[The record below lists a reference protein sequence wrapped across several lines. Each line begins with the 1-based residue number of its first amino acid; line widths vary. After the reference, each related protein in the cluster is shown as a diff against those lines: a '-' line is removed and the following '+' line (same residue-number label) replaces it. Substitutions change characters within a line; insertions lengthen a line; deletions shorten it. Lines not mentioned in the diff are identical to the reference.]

1 MLEQWSQRI
10 ALSAFLSS
18 AIFVALHS
26 PSSVEGAEPAAGTLN
41 LVLRDRVPS
50 PMDTGLFQLRGRPQH
65 WEAKKT
71 AVIICD
77 MWDLH
82 HCKRAVDRVQEMA
95 PRMNEVVARAR
106 EKGVLIIHAPS
117 SCMAP
122 YENTPMRQRAKSAP
136 KAKNLPMDIGT
147 WCRHIPSEDKG
158 RYPIDQT
165 QGGED
170 DEKEEHAQWAA
181 KLTALGRNPRAPW
194 KSQYDVLKM
203 DERDAVS
210 DSGVEIWNLLEERG
224 IDNVILMGVHTNM
237 CVLGR
242 PFGLRQMAKNGK
254 NVVLMRDMTD
264 TMYDPAKWPQVSHF
278 RGTDLIVEHI
288 EKYVCPTVTSNQV
301 LGGEPFRFAGDVRP
315 LVVLAISEDEYKTK
329 ETLPAFVRDVVQD
342 RLGVDTKI
350 LIGDPKDPNV
360 LPGLAEALAK
370 ADLLL
375 VSMRRRALPEK
386 DLEAVRR
393 FLAAGKP
400 VVGIRT
406 ASHAFD
412 AKGKLTEGQAVW
424 PKFDPEVLGGSYT
437 GHHPAGPKTAVKA
450 AAEAEKHPILSGI
463 QTPFTGHGSLYKVS
477 PLAASTTPL
486 LTGSIPNQ
494 SPEPVAWVNRYGKA
508 KVFYTSLGHWE
519 DFQEASFR
527 QLLSNAI
534 LWGLEKPI
542 PAP

>member
-1 MLEQWSQRI
+1 MLERWNQPI
-10 ALSAFLSS
+10 ALLAFFGAVVLA
-18 AIFVALHS
+18 AIPAL
-26 PSSVEGAEPAAGTLN
+26 PSVRGAEPAGETLN
-41 LVLRDRVPS
+41 LILRDRVSVPL
-50 PMDTGLFQLRGRPQH
+50 DAGLFQLRERPQR

-95 PRMNEVVARAR
+95 PRMNEVVSRAR
-106 EKGVLIIHAPS
+106 EKGAFIIHAPS
-117 SCMAP
+117 SCMAA
-122 YENTPMRQRAKSAP
+122 YESTPMRQRARSAP
-136 KAKNLPMDIGT
+136 QAKNLPMDIST
-147 WCRHIPSEDKG
+147 WCKNIPAEARG

-165 QGGED
+165 DGGED

-224 IDNVILMGVHTNM
+224 INNVILLGVHTNM

-264 TMYDPAKWPQVSHF
+264 TMYNPAKWPQVSHF

-288 EKYVCPTVTSNQV
+288 EKFVCPTVTSDQV
-301 LGGEPFRFAGDVRP
+301 LGGEPFRFKGDVRP

-329 ETLPAFVRDVVQD
+329 DTLPAFVRDVVQD

-350 LIGDPKDPNV
+350 LLGDPKNLNV
-360 LPGLAEALAK
+360 IPGLAEALAR

-375 VSMRRRALPEK
+375 VSIRRRGLPEK
-386 DLEAVRR
+386 DLEAVRQ

-412 AKGKLTEGQAVW
+412 IKGKLAEGQAVW
-424 PKFDPEVLGGSYT
+424 PKFDPEVLGGNYS
-437 GHHPAGPKTAVKA
+437 GHHPAGPKTTVKA
-450 AAEAEKHPILSGI
+450 VAEAEKHPILSGI
-463 QTPFTGHGSLYKVS
+463 QTPFTAHGSLYKVS
-477 PLAASTTPL
+477 PLSASTTPL

-494 SPEPVAWVNRYGKA
+494 MPEPVAWVNRFGKA
-508 KVFYTSLGHWE
+508 RVFYTSLGHWD
-519 DFQEASFR
+519 DFQEAPFR
-527 QLLSNAI
+527 KLLTNAI
-534 LWGLEKPI
+534 LWALERPI